1 MDKIKATAS
10 KSGEMRHELEHEKAD
25 GMVRPVAGGSP
36 GALVFSGIGP
46 RITLAP
52 PDAGG
57 SGGDGGNAGGEGG
70 GGENNQ
76 GGNGSGDGGDGG
88 NGGREEQKLVRP
100 DYIPESF
107 WDAEKGFKADDL
119 NALVALKSEQDSRA
133 AQVPAEKDGYKV
145 ALPPDFKIEGLEIKD
160 GESPINE
167 NDPRVAFARDYAHA
181 NGFTQPQFEG
191 LIALGVQMDLAE
203 NQSIDAAL
211 KEQAEALGAKGKER
225 MEHITSWLGAKLGG
239 EFAHA
244 LAPMIMTVK
253 QVQAFERLMQLNRG
267 AVPGNPGAGRD
278 TGKADLSDEEYA
290 KMSPTEKIN
299 YARQNSKK

>member
-1 MDKIKATAS
+1 MDKNQATAS

-25 GMVRPVAGGSP
+25 GMGRPVAGGSP
-36 GALVFSGIGP
+36 GSFVVSGIGP

-52 PDAGG
+52 PDGGG
-57 SGGDGGNAGGEGG
+57 SGGDGGNAGGDNGG
-70 GGENNQ
+70 NNGQ
-76 GGNGSGDGGDGG
+76 GGNGSGEGGDGG
-88 NGGREEQKLVRP
+88 NSQDQKPVRP

-107 WDAEKGFKADDL
+107 WDAEKGFKSDDL

-145 ALPPDFKIEGLEIKD
+145 ALPPEFKIEGLEIKE

-167 NDPRVAFARDYAHA
+167 NDPRIAFARDYAHA

-203 NQSIDAAL
+203 SQSIDAAL
-211 KEQAEALGAKGKER
+211 REQAEALGAKGKER
-225 MEHITSWLGAKLGG
+225 MEHITSWLGAKIGG

-278 TGKADLSDEEYA
+278 SMSKSEPSDEEWE
-290 KMSPTEKIN
+290 KMSDTQKIN
-299 YARQNSKK
+299 YARQHSKR